1 MSAAKWIDAFMMY
14 MAAIESLFSKD
25 KPGGATEAIKTRV
38 ATLLNQVNGTT
49 KEDIGGLYDLRSEM
63 THGRIEI
70 TDDPKENLQSLAQL
84 QRLLIFCLDIILDR
98 ELFMFYATKK
108 ERDNFMGTLNGP

>member
-1 MSAAKWIDAFMMY
+1 MY

-25 KPGGATEAIKTRV
+25 KSGSATEAIKTRV

-49 KEDIGGLYDLRSEM
+49 KEDIGGLYDLRSQM

-70 TDDPKENLQSLAQL
+70 TDDPKENLQLLAQL
-84 QRLLIFCLDIILDR
+84 QRLLNCCLDIFLDR
-98 ELFMFYATKK
+98 ELFKLYATKK
-108 ERDNFMGTLNGP
+108 VRDKFMGTLNGP